1 LLLDEPT
8 SSLDSS
14 SEQVVMEA
22 LERAAQGRTT
32 LIIAHRLS
40 TARLADRIVVLDRG
54 RIVEEGSHLELLA
67 RNGKYARFYHLQM
80 MTGADN
86 AAPLLESDVAV
97 DEADWLPPYRALYKT
112 GSRPVV
118 VDNTLP
124 PPAYSSEDEPEFDD
138 NRTAQNSEPPAAA
151 ESVNSEEDDGK
162 AGNEPTG
169 S

>member
-54 RIVEEGSHLELLA
+54 RIVEEGSHFELLA
-67 RNGKYARFYHLQM
+67 RNGKYARFYHLQT

-86 AAPLLESDVAV
+86 AAHLIESDVAV
-97 DEADWLPPYRALYKT
+97 DETDWLPPYRALYTT

-118 VDNTLP
+118 IDDTLR
-124 PPAYSSEDEPEFDD
+124 PPAYSSGDEPGFSG
-138 NRTAQNSEPPAAA
+138 NRTAQNSGPPAAA
-151 ESVNSEEDDGK
+151 ESVNSEEDDEK
-162 AGNEPTG
+162 AGYEPSG